1 MRPTRRQFIA
11 SGAGAV
17 LVTGTGCGRAG
28 DDVRRRV
35 GLPTHRPLDGDVTP
49 PPAPEIDA
57 VSHVLNRLT
66 FGARPGDHRRVAAMG
81 VPAFIEEQLA
91 PGGIDDRVCERV
103 LRRGFDHLSDP
114 RSSLLPRGAAAP
126 DAIAR
131 MFPALEHQST
141 RVGELYEFKDKTLLE
156 DLSRATVLRAV
167 LSERQL
173 LEVMVQFWTDHFN
186 IDPSKGESRWLKAAD
201 DRDVIRAHALGDFR
215 MLLRASAV
223 SPAMLWYLDGR
234 VNRRAGGND
243 RPNENYARELLE
255 LHTLGVHGGYTQ
267 GDVLEVARCLTG
279 WTVRDRKRFLRGRVE
294 FVARLHDD
302 GPKRVMGHD
311 IPAGLGPGDLDRVL
325 DILAGHP
332 ATARHLA
339 GKLCRRFIADTPPE
353 SAVAAVAAAFT
364 AAGGSIPATLRAL
377 FATPEFNAPAV
388 RAGKFK
394 RPFHFVVSALRATN
408 ARTDASRD
416 VLDALV
422 RLGHAPFRWATPD
435 GYPEEA
441 GHWQNTLLWRW
452 NFATALVRG
461 RVRGSTIDGAG
472 LRQKLGG
479 DDALMATLLGRRP
492 TETERVAYHQSGSGL
507 ALLLASPAFQTC

>member
-11 SGAGAV
+11 AGTGAILATGA
-17 LVTGTGCGRAG
+17 GCGRAG
-28 DDVRRRV
+28 DDLRRRI
-35 GLPTHRPLDGDVTP
+35 GLPTHRPLEGDLTP
-49 PPAPEIDA
+49 PGAPEIDPI
-57 VSHVLNRLT
+57 SHVLNRLT

-91 PGGIDDRVCERV
+91 PDRIDDRVCDRV
-103 LRRGFDHLSDP
+103 IRRGFDHLEDP
-114 RSSLLPRGAAAP
+114 RSSLLPRDAGAP
-126 DAIAR
+126 DPLAR
-131 MFPALEHQST
+131 MFPALDHQST

-156 DLSRATVLRAV
+156 DLSRATLLRAV

-234 VNRRAGGND
+234 VNRRAGSGD

-267 GDVLEVARCLTG
+267 QDVLEVARCLTG

-294 FVARLHDD
+294 FVERLHDN
-302 GPKRVMGHD
+302 GPKKVLGQE

-325 DILAGHP
+325 DIVAAHP

-339 GKLCRRFIADTPPE
+339 WKLCRRFIADEPPE
-353 SAVAAVAAAFT
+353 TAMAAVAAAFT
-364 AAGGSIPATLRAL
+364 AAGGSIPAALRAL
-377 FATPEFNAPAV
+377 FATPEFNAPAT
-388 RAGKFK
+388 RAAKFK
-394 RPFHFVVSALRATN
+394 RPFHYVVSALRATN

-441 GHWQNTLLWRW
+441 THWQNTLLWRW
-452 NFATALVRG
+452 NFATALVGG
-461 RVRGSTIDGAG
+461 RVRGSTVDAAD
-472 LRQKLGG
+472 LKEKLGG
-479 DDALMATLLGRRP
+479 DDALMATVLGRRP
-492 TETERVAYHQSGSGL
+492 SEAERVAYHQSGSGL
-507 ALLLASPAFQTC
+507 ALLLASPAFQSC